1 MLTLTNQLDRI
12 EERLPSIPA
21 RIMRLQRTVAG
32 ATYDQFNEAM
42 QTVVGASRTV
52 IDTARI
58 SGRTVSGQTRAA
70 GTEVLATA
78 KRNANQVVGQTRA
91 QSRRLATT
99 ARRETTDVIDAAI
112 DAVDTADVAD
122 VADAVDSTPGSGR
135 PYEQWTKAELVE
147 RADQLGVTGRTGL
160 NKRRLIAALRKS

>member
-1 MLTLTNQLDRI
+1 MRTLTNQLDRI

-91 QSRRLATT
+91 QSRRFATT
-99 ARRETTDVIDAAI
+99 AQRETTDVIDAAI
-112 DAVDTADVAD
+112 DAVDTADVA
-122 VADAVDSTPGSGR
+122 DSTPGSGR

-160 NKRRLIAALRKS
+160 NKRQLIAALRKS

>member
-91 QSRRLATT
+91 QSRRVATT
-99 ARRETTDVIDAAI
+99 ARLETTDVIDAAI
-112 DAVDTADVAD
+112 DAVDTA
-122 VADAVDSTPGSGR
+122 DSTPGSGR

-160 NKRRLIAALRKS
+160 NKRQLIAALRKS

>member
-21 RIMRLQRTVAG
+21 RIMRLQRTVTG

-42 QTVVGASRTV
+42 QMVVGASRTV

-58 SGRTVSGQTRAA
+58 SGRTVTGQTRAA

-112 DAVDTADVAD
+112 NAVDTADL
-122 VADAVDSTPGSGR
+122 ADAVDSTPGSGR

-160 NKRRLIAALRKS
+160 NKRQLIAALRKS

>member
-78 KRNANQVVGQTRA
+78 KRNANQVVGQTTA

-122 VADAVDSTPGSGR
+122 AGDSTPGSGR

-160 NKRRLIAALRKS
+160 NKRQLIAALRKS